1 METHLFGNRDK
12 LRLFL
17 MDKDVII
24 LPEGYTAFASAPERE
39 QLAAFERNGGQLIS
53 YDYKIDR
60 GSFLYVEELI
70 KKCMNKKRSL

>member
-1 METHLFGNRDK
+1 METQLFGNRDK
-12 LRLFL
+12 LKMFL

-24 LPEGYTAFASAPERE
+24 LPEGYVAFASSPEKE
-39 QLAAFERNGGQLIS
+39 LLAAFERNGGRLIP